1 MLQALCRVK
10 YVCLASMLKD
20 AQSIGPNHRCI
31 AVQKTKLSKL
41 KVRAR
46 ACVCCA
52 KRNLAPSA
60 ALHVI
65 RRFIDCIN
73 PSGGARADF
82 LYAFRALGHFRGLG
96 FRAF

>member
-1 MLQALCRVK
+1 MKFRILPACGLIHASSTLQSE
-10 YVCLASMLKD
+10 VCVPCQYAQRRTKHRPEPSLYSCTKNEAFKAEGQSQSM
-20 AQSIGPNHRCI
+20 
-31 AVQKTKLSKL
+31 
-41 KVRAR
+41 
-46 ACVCCA
+46 CVCCA

-82 LYAFRALGHFRGLG
+82 L
-96 FRAF
+96 